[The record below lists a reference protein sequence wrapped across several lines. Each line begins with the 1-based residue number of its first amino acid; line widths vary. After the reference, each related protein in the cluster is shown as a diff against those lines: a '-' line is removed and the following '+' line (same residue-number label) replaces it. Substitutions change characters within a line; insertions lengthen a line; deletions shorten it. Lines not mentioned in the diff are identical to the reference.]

1 MTAPGNPF
9 EHLHIR
15 LEYKRRMA
23 VIKAVLQKPHFLLLS
38 SEGKER
44 ERERERDGEEGGER
58 DYFGYDRRTDLCGT
72 CKLADKCHI
81 TKHSLMNQR
90 EDVFGDTEACSLSE
104 G

>member
-38 SEGKER
+38 SEGKREREQER
-44 ERERERDGEEGGER
+44 ERERERD
-58 DYFGYDRRTDLCGT
+58 YSGYDRRTDLCGT

-81 TKHSLMNQR
+81 MKHSLMNQR